1 MTAQLTYQIIQTLPE
16 TERKLLFDML
26 EANSKPFSIEEL
38 TTPKRKKPALD
49 IEVMKYLIDNCFSK
63 IKDS

>member
-16 TERKLLFDML
+16 TERKLLLDML
-26 EANSKPFSIEEL
+26 EADSKPFSIAEL

>member
-16 TERKLLFDML
+16 TERKLLLDML
-26 EANSKPFSIEEL
+26 EADSKPFSIEEL